1 MYEQIRK
8 NKIRTAII
16 IIIFAAVV
24 IAVASFA
31 GYYFVGD
38 FLTGAVLGVGIGT
51 VYILISMSNAS
62 GSMLR
67 MTNARRIDKNST
79 RNVDEQQVYNIVS
92 QLAMMEQLPEP
103 DVYIVKDQQP
113 NAFAVGMSPKSASVA
128 VTTGLMNR
136 LNRAEMEGVIAHEI
150 AHIKNYDSRL
160 KVTAFALGS
169 ILVMIGHVLY
179 RSGMFSSRGRRRNSD
194 SEGNAAMIG
203 FLVGLIIVV
212 FGNIFSKFMQM
223 WVSRKREYLADASA
237 AEMTRN
243 PEALASALEKI
254 SGMEPSQQADSAM
267 SAMYFFN
274 PFKNSGDSIW
284 STHPSTEN
292 RIKALRNL

>member
-38 FLTGAVLGVGIGT
+38 FLTGALLGVGIGT
-51 VYILISMSNAS
+51 VYILISMSSAS

-67 MTNARRIDKNST
+67 MTNARRIDKNSA

-160 KVTAFALGS
+160 KSPPLHSV
-169 ILVMIGHVLY
+169 V
-179 RSGMFSSRGRRRNSD
+179 FSSW
-194 SEGNAAMIG
+194 
-203 FLVGLIIVV
+203 LVTSYTVPACLAH
-212 FGNIFSKFMQM
+212 
-223 WVSRKREYLADASA
+223 EDADATMIQKEMLLWSA
-237 AEMTRN
+237 
-243 PEALASALEKI
+243 S
-254 SGMEPSQQADSAM
+254 
-267 SAMYFFN
+267 
-274 PFKNSGDSIW
+274 
-284 STHPSTEN
+284 
-292 RIKALRNL
+292 